1 VSAPHVPERVSA
13 PLELAR
19 VPVAILA
26 GGLGTRLRP
35 ALGDQPKVLA
45 EIDGRPFVAY
55 LLDQLA
61 AAGFRDAVLCVGW
74 HAEQVERALGS
85 AHGPL
90 RLHYSRELSP
100 LGTAGALRL
109 ALPAL
114 AGEQVLVMNGDSYCG
129 ADLAAAW
136 RWHRERASEAT
147 LLLVEVED
155 TARYGRVELLE
166 DGTICRF
173 VEKQNAAGTGWINAG
188 IYFLAH
194 SRIESIARGTPL
206 SLERDVFPA
215 WVGHGLWGLR
225 SRARFLDIG
234 TPRSYAGASAFFQAE
249 GSASRR

>member
-1 VSAPHVPERVSA
+1 M
-13 PLELAR
+13 
-19 VPVAILA
+19 
-26 GGLGTRLRP
+26 RLRP

-45 EIDGRPFVAY
+45 EIDGRPFVAH

-61 AAGFRDAVLCVGW
+61 AAGLRDVVLCVGW
-74 HAEQVERALGS
+74 HAEKVERALGS

-90 RLHYSRELSP
+90 RLHYSREPSP

-114 AGEQVLVMNGDSYCG
+114 AGEHVLVMNGDSYCG

-147 LLLVEVED
+147 LLLVEVPD
-155 TARYGRVELLE
+155 TKRYGRVELDE
-166 DGTICRF
+166 DGSIRRF
-173 VEKQNAAGTGWINAG
+173 VEKQDAAGTGWINAG

-194 SRIESIARGTPL
+194 SRIERIASAPL

-234 TPRSYAGASAFFQAE
+234 TPRSYAGASAFFQAK